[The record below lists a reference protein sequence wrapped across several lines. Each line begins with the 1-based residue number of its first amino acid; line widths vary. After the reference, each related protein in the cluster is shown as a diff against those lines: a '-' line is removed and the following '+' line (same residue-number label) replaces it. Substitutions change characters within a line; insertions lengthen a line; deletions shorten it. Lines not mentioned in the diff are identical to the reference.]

1 VVLQQEARVTTPDE
15 TPDKARVVRRAVPWL
30 VAAAVVLGVLLVG
43 PQLLLRGGGPV
54 PGEYEVD
61 FGGDGDAPAFASGET
76 FEAVVSPVGAPRLAS
91 VPQLTVGA
99 VDPLGHP
106 VVLADR
112 LRVQFEGGSFRV
124 DGDVDELFGD
134 QAGTWRLLFVLSP
147 PGSEPAGDLVLR
159 HGWEIKARPDGSVD
173 WPGNRRVVIRSI
185 VVGR

>member
-1 VVLQQEARVTTPDE
+1 MTTPDE
-15 TPDKARVVRRAVPWL
+15 VPDEARVFRRAMPWL
-30 VAAAVVLGVLLVG
+30 VAAAGVLVVLLLG

-54 PGEYEVD
+54 PDEYEVD
-61 FGGDGDAPAFASGET
+61 FGEADGTPTLETGER
-76 FEAVVSPVGAPRLAS
+76 FEVVVSPVGAPRLAS

-112 LRVQFEGGSFRV
+112 IRVQFEGGAFRV

-147 PGSEPAGDLVLR
+147 PGSEPAGDLLLR

-185 VVGR
+185 VVD